1 MAVDDRRHPEAERLA
16 EYADGVL
23 DAASRA
29 EVDQHLADCADCRAV
44 VMETMAFLDSNL
56 ATLASEAPKVV
67 PFRPR
72 RWVRGVTVGL
82 AAAAR
87 AAARDPGRAAGWVS
101 GLFGPTGDRPEL
113 QELIAAVA
121 SEPTRPVE
129 GRLSGGFKYGPPP
142 SPTRGA
148 PDREASP
155 DVRIAAAKIEKAAG
169 EKETP
174 EARAALGA
182 ALLVLGDTNKGV
194 LALEVAA
201 QMSPDN
207 AFIQNDLTAAYLARS
222 RREGGSQD
230 LARAISAAGLALKSN
245 PDLIEALFNRALGLE
260 MLGPASAAR
269 DAWNAY
275 LKRDASSAWAD
286 EARRRLELLRSRVG
300 RLVTESF
307 GPVRPD

>member
-1 MAVDDRRHPEAERLA
+1 MAVEQRRHPEAERLA

-23 DAASRA
+23 DAESRA

-44 VMETMAFLDSNL
+44 VMETMAFLESNP
-56 ATLASEAPKVV
+56 AIPASAAPKVV
-67 PFRPR
+67 PFRLR
-72 RWVRGVTVGL
+72 RWVRSVTVGL
-82 AAAAR
+82 AAAAALVLAIR
-87 AAARDPGRAAGWVS
+87 VARPEWVS
-101 GLFGPTGDRPEL
+101 GLFGPRTDRPEL

-142 SPTRGA
+142 SATRGTG
-148 PDREASP
+148 DREASP
-155 DVRIAAAKIEKAAG
+155 DVRIAAARIEKVAG
-169 EKETP
+169 ERETA

-182 ALLVLGDTNKGV
+182 ALLVLGDTNNGV
-194 LALEVAA
+194 LALEAAA

-222 RREGGSQD
+222 RREGGAQD

-286 EARRRLELLRSRVG
+286 EARRRLELLA
-300 RLVTESF
+300 ESSA
-307 GPVRPD
+307 PVRPH

>member
-1 MAVDDRRHPEAERLA
+1 VAVEDRRHPEAEQLA

-23 DAASRA
+23 SAASRA

-44 VMETMAFLDSNL
+44 VMETMAFLESNL
-56 ATLASEAPKVV
+56 ANPASAAPRVV

-82 AAAAR
+82 AAAAALMLAIR
-87 AAARDPGRAAGWVS
+87 VARPEWVG
-101 GLFGPTGDRPEL
+101 GLFGPRGDRPEL
-113 QELIAAVA
+113 EELIAAVA
-121 SEPTRPVE
+121 GEPTRPVE

-142 SPTRGA
+142 SPTRGGA
-148 PDREASP
+148 DRAASP

-169 EKETP
+169 ERETP

-182 ALLVLGDTNKGV
+182 ALLVLGDTSQGV
-194 LALEVAA
+194 PALEAA
-201 QMSPDN
+201 ARMSPDN
-207 AFIQNDLTAAYLARS
+207 ALIQNDLTAAYLARS
-222 RREGGSQD
+222 RREGGAQD
-230 LARAISAAGLALKSN
+230 LGRAISAADLALKSD
-245 PDLIEALFNRALGLE
+245 PDLVEALFNRALALE

-286 EARRRLELLRSRVG
+286 EARRRLGLLP
-300 RLVTESF
+300 ES
-307 GPVRPD
+307 